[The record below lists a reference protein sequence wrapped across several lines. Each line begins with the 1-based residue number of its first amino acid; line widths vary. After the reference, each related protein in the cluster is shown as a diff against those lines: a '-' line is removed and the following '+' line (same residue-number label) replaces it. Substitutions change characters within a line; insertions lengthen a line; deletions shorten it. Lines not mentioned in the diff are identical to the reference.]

1 MPRVILAPRARHWLH
16 AELAYLA
23 DAHPSAARRLR
34 ERVVTARRLL
44 SEHPRIGRAEPTTGS
59 RRLVVTPY
67 VVTYREKDGDIE
79 IMDIRH
85 SRQAERPIPGN
96 TE

>member
-1 MPRVILAPRARHWLH
+1 
-16 AELAYLA
+16 
-23 DAHPSAARRLR
+23 
-34 ERVVTARRLL
+34 
-44 SEHPRIGRAEPTTGS
+44 
-59 RRLVVTPY
+59 VTPY